1 MAEGTLFSIAGKV
14 IEILG
19 GLAAQEV
26 TLCWGV
32 KDQLMKLED
41 TLTRIK
47 AVILDAEEKAQKQNN
62 QIKVW
67 LKKLGRFVYDAE
79 DLLDNF
85 TTEIQKKQLMPGN
98 KFWRE
103 VRVFFSESNQC
114 VYGLRMGHEVKTLL
128 ERIDAID
135 ADVKQLNLDSL
146 DDKTDF
152 LTSSWRQTTSSEPEV
167 IVGREGDK
175 SAVKKFLL
183 NSNYEENV
191 SVVSIVG
198 MSGFGKTTLAQHFFN
213 DEEVKAHFGEK
224 RLWLSV
230 SGVLEVG
237 KILKGVVKDFDQLE
251 KILKGVVGKDVQL
264 ERLKNEFE
272 KEIGKKKYLLVLDDV
287 WDAKDG
293 GDGEKWDNLKQWL
306 PRDAVGSKIM
316 VTTRSHVIANF
327 TSTIAP
333 RVLGGLSPDDSW
345 DLFRKAFR
353 QDEQSGHVDDK
364 IRKEIVERCCGV
376 PLVIKTIA
384 RLMSLKDRALW
395 SSFIRNEL
403 PYRIIDENIV
413 QTFMLSY
420 NALPSYMK
428 PCFAYCSLFP
438 KGHRIDVK
446 SLFQL
451 WIAQGFIRS
460 SNSVDSG
467 ESVALMCFESLLWS
481 SFFQDVE
488 KDDLGNIKSCRLHDF
503 MHDLAAHVAGLESTN
518 VEDFGGNRISDL
530 TRHVSFVMEL
540 DLLQQIR
547 ILLPCAK
554 RLRTLILK
562 GGKWDERAWEYIC
575 RKFGHLRV
583 LVLHKLGIEEVS
595 PLIENLKHL
604 KYLDLSYNQMEELPN
619 SITNLVN
626 LQVLKLNGCEELKR
640 LPRDMSKLIN
650 LRHLDVGCSL
660 ADDLCGLEYMPRGIG
675 QLTSLQTLSCFVV
688 AKNSSHKS
696 KMVGG
701 LDELNRLNE
710 LRGSL
715 EIIVVEYDSNSWIS
729 ECKGAKLI
737 DKQHLQSLTIRWR
750 GPERDSN
757 SDINLNDE
765 TLQNLQ
771 PNLNL
776 QELKVVRYGGMR
788 FPSWLS
794 RLSNLVGIH
803 LEDCPRLEHIPPLH
817 GILSLEALF
826 IDDMRSLEYIDS
838 EGVGGKGVSTFFP
851 SLKKLE
857 LGFCGSLKGWWKKS
871 SDEINDDSDEI
882 MLCFP
887 SLSSLKI
894 GWCPNLTSMPLF
906 PTLDIL
912 DLRCTSSMPLQQTMK
927 MTAPVSSSSSSS
939 IDTFIRPLSKLK
951 ELLIFSVED
960 MESLP
965 EIGLQNLSSLQQ
977 LVIIL
982 CSRLKSLPLPDEGM
996 PSLQILN
1003 ICVCK
1008 ELKSLSQS
1016 ESQGVIPYLSS
1027 LEHLRISS
1035 VTEELSGRIRG
1046 WGKESVEEW
1055 PIIEHIPNI
1064 VIDEYY
1070 IQKDGRYVKEDEIT
1084 Y

>member
-1 MAEGTLFSIAGKV
+1 MAEGALFSIAGKI
-14 IEILG
+14 IEKLG

-26 TLCWGV
+26 ALCWGV
-32 KDQLMKLED
+32 KDQLMKLNG

-47 AVILDAEEKAQKQNN
+47 AVILDAEEKAQKHNH
-62 QIKVW
+62 QIKDW
-67 LKKLGRFVYDAE
+67 LEKLGGAVYDAE
-79 DLLDNF
+79 DLLDDF
-85 TTEIQKKQLMPGN
+85 TTEIQQKQLMPGN
-98 KFWRE
+98 KVSRE
-103 VRVFFSESNQC
+103 VRIFFSKSNQY
-114 VYGLRMGHEVKTLL
+114 VYGSRMGHEVKALREKL
-128 ERIDAID
+128 DAID
-135 ADVKQLNLDSL
+135 ADRKRFNLDIR
-146 DDKTDF
+146 DDETDF
-152 LTSSWRQTTSSEPEV
+152 LTTDGRQTTSSEPEV

-175 SAVKKFLL
+175 LAVKTFLL
-183 NSNYEENV
+183 NSNYNENV

-198 MSGFGKTTLAQHFFN
+198 IGGLGKTTLAQHVFN
-213 DEEVKAHFGEK
+213 DEQVKAHFGER
-224 RLWLSV
+224 RLWVSV
-230 SGVLEVG
+230 SGVLG
-237 KILKGVVKDFDQLE
+237 KDSDQLE
-251 KILKGVVGKDVQL
+251 S
-264 ERLKNEFE
+264 LKNELKKIIE
-272 KEIGKKKYLLVLDDV
+272 KKEKNEENNYLLVLDDV
-287 WDAKDG
+287 WDSGVDG
-293 GDGEKWDNLKQWL
+293 RDAEKWDNLKQGL
-306 PRDAVGSKIM
+306 PRDAVGSKII
-316 VTTRSHVIANF
+316 VTTRSEVIAKF
-327 TSTIAP
+327 TSTID
-333 RVLGGLSPDDSW
+333 RHVLKGLSDDESW
-345 DLFRKAFR
+345 DLFRRKAFR
-353 QDEQSGHVDDK
+353 QDELSGHVDDK
-364 IRKEIVERCCGV
+364 IREEIVRRCCGV

-403 PYRIIDENIV
+403 PDPIIDENII

-467 ESVALMCFESLLWS
+467 ESVALMCFESLLWR
-481 SFFQDVE
+481 SFFQEVE
-488 KDDLGNIKSCRLHDF
+488 KDNLGNIKSCKMHDF
-503 MHDLAAHVAGLESTN
+503 MHDLATHVAGFESTK
-518 VEDFGGNRISDL
+518 VELGGNGINDS
-530 TRHVSFVMEL
+530 TRHVSFDMEL

-554 RLRTLILK
+554 RLRTLILQ
-562 GGKWDERAWEYIC
+562 GGTWWDEGAWEYIC

-583 LVLHKLGIEEVS
+583 LVLHELGIHKVS

-701 LDELNRLNE
+701 LDELKRLNE

-1046 WGKESVEEW
+1046 WGKESMEEW